1 MEGMALDDFLAHI
14 EHLSEKERSHQ
25 IAWAVRREQFRLG
38 ELEDPTGALGRL
50 VADMER
56 ESRRA
61 RTSREMLSLLKSAK
75 LEDHGPTDDELRR
88 IFLDMY
94 HFRYYL
100 AFMDV
105 EKRTWNAFV
114 DDLFRFVDP
123 KGLTRRGTTADGDVE
138 ARLGSI
144 WTEEAAHLVLRLNR
158 LMDLDPPVMGPG
170 SILTDSLELAK
181 AEAMA
186 PVLQAY
192 TDRELEE
199 LESHCALCHVKLF
212 SALEP
217 GRRQRIIEAIAH

>member
-1 MEGMALDDFLAHI
+1 MERMALVDFMAHI

-25 IAWAVRREQFRLG
+25 IGWAVRREQFRLG

-56 ESRRA
+56 EGRRA
-61 RTSREMLSLLKSAK
+61 RTPREMLSLLKSAK

-123 KGLTRRGTTADGDVE
+123 KGLTRREKSADGDVE

>member
-1 MEGMALDDFLAHI
+1 
-14 EHLSEKERSHQ
+14 
-25 IAWAVRREQFRLG
+25 
-38 ELEDPTGALGRL
+38 
-50 VADMER
+50 
-56 ESRRA
+56 
-61 RTSREMLSLLKSAK
+61 
-75 LEDHGPTDDELRR
+75 
-88 IFLDMY
+88 
-94 HFRYYL
+94 
-100 AFMDV
+100 MDV
-105 EKRTWNAFV
+105 EKRSWNAFV

-123 KGLTRRGTTADGDVE
+123 KGLTRREKSADGDVE

-158 LMDLDPPVMGPG
+158 LMDLDPPAMGPG

-186 PVLQAY
+186 PVLRAY

-217 GRRQRIIEAIAH
+217 ARRQRIIEAIAH